1 MKKLIYLFS
10 IITLLISSCGSDPT
24 ELNVKDLEDPCDFV
38 EALADNYKA
47 QINLYEDNEDDYI
60 DEWSKKDRKK
70 LKKLQKL
77 VRKIH
82 KRSEKIIEDDFDED
96 EEDFE
101 DEIEDCDGWD
111 DFEELQDELSDLESG
126 SNNDICDCVEDA
138 IKTEDIEKIMD
149 CFPKGMSE
157 DEAERLY
164 KEVCEGRGERDEYD
178 YDEGASHYES
188 CGGAVEETAPAACGG
203 CGHTEEAA
211 TEACG
216 GCGDAEG
223 CGDACGEDACGEDAA
238 CGGCGKDEW

>member
-10 IITLLISSCGSDPT
+10 IITLFISSCGNDPT
-24 ELNVKDLEDPCDFV
+24 ELDVKDLEDPCDFV

-126 SNNDICDCVEDA
+126 SNNDICDCVEDVQ
-138 IKTEDIEKIMD
+138 KKGGDIDAIMD

-157 DEAERLY
+157 NEAEDLY
-164 KEVCEGRGERDEYD
+164 REECMEYN
-178 YDEGASHYES
+178 YDSNSH
-188 CGGAVEETAPAACGG
+188 
-203 CGHTEEAA
+203 
-211 TEACG
+211 
-216 GCGDAEG
+216 
-223 CGDACGEDACGEDAA
+223 
-238 CGGCGKDEW
+238 

>member
-10 IITLLISSCGSDPT
+10 IITLFISSCGNDPT
-24 ELNVKDLEDPCDFV
+24 ELDVKDLEDPCDFV

-126 SNNDICDCVEDA
+126 SNNDICDCLRNANSEQEALDCKPGSTIEDL
-138 IKTEDIEKIMD
+138 IMIFEECNKD
-149 CFPKGMSE
+149 VM
-157 DEAERLY
+157 
-164 KEVCEGRGERDEYD
+164 EGVDQ
-178 YDEGASHYES
+178 HYEEGPDPS
-188 CGGAVEETAPAACGG
+188 CGG
-203 CGHTEEAA
+203 CGEATEDAAEACGGEAA
-211 TEACG
+211 GEEACG
-216 GCGDAEG
+216 GCGGCAEG
-223 CGDACGEDACGEDAA
+223 EEFEEACGEDACG
-238 CGGCGKDEW
+238 GCGKDW

>member
-1 MKKLIYLFS
+1 MKNLVFLFS
-10 IITLLISSCGSDPT
+10 IITLFISSCGNDPT
-24 ELNVKDLEDPCDFV
+24 ELDVKDLEDPCDFV

-126 SNNDICDCVEDA
+126 SNNDICDCLRNANSEQEALDCKPGSTIEDL
-138 IKTEDIEKIMD
+138 IMIFEECNKD
-149 CFPKGMSE
+149 VM
-157 DEAERLY
+157 
-164 KEVCEGRGERDEYD
+164 EGVDQ
-178 YDEGASHYES
+178 HYEEAPEEV
-188 CGGAVEETAPAACGG
+188 AVPSRGG
-203 CGHTEEAA
+203 CGEATEDAA
-211 TEACG
+211 EACG

-223 CGDACGEDACGEDAA
+223 CGDACGDACGEDAEA
-238 CGGCGKDEW
+238 CGSCGEDDW